1 MAPPPN
7 PYAPPPPPGYGYGY
21 APGYAPARTNGLA
34 VASLVLGILGW
45 ALCGIGSILA
55 IVLGVV
61 GRNQIRASGGQE
73 AGDGMAKA
81 GIILGCVGLVLIV
94 AYIIVAVIVAASNGS
109 STGSLGI

>member
-7 PYAPPPPPGYGYGY
+7 PYAPPPAGYGYGY
-21 APGYAPARTNGLA
+21 APGYAPGRTNGLA
-34 VASLVLGILGW
+34 VASLVLGIVGW

-55 IVLGVV
+55 IVLGMI
-61 GRNQIRASGGQE
+61 GRNQIRASGGRE

-94 AYIIVAVIVAASNGS
+94 AYVIVAVIVAASDGS
-109 STGSLGI
+109 SVGSLGI

>member
-7 PYAPPPPPGYGYGY
+7 PYAPPPPGYGYGY
-21 APGYAPARTNGLA
+21 APGYAPARQNGLA

-45 ALCGIGSILA
+45 ALCGVGSILA

-61 GRNQIRASGGQE
+61 ARNQIRASGGQE

-81 GIILGCVGLVLIV
+81 GIILGCVGLALIV
-94 AYIIVAVIVAASNGS
+94 AYVVVAVIVAASSGS
-109 STGSLGI
+109 SAGSLGI